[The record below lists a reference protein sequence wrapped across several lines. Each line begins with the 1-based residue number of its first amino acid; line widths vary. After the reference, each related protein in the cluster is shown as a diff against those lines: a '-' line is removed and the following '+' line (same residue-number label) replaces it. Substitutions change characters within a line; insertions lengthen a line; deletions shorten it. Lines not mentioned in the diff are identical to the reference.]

1 MDLNEM
7 AVFAAV
13 VEYESF
19 TASARAL
26 GVSKSAVS
34 KQINRL
40 EDRLGIRLLNRT
52 TRRLSLTEAGAVFF
66 ESCQQ
71 IISIAQEAE
80 QAVSQLSNTPRGVL
94 KINAP
99 MSFGIKQMGPL
110 LAAFQKTYPEIEIDV
125 VLNDQVVDLV
135 DEGFDVGIRIGS
147 LMDSRLMAKKV
158 ADCRM
163 AVVASPT
170 FLPPEEE
177 PTVPA
182 ELSGLNYLQY
192 SYLPRKSGLKFS
204 RDEGQ
209 VTVQVKG
216 KMTANNGDFILSAV
230 MAGMGIACMPTFIC
244 GDLIQQKRLKQLL
257 PQWEIDTDIAIYLVY
272 PVNRNLPP
280 KVRAFIDFVSKHFSG
295 RPVWDKG
302 F

>member
-1 MDLNEM
+1 MNLNEM

-13 VEYESF
+13 VEHESF
-19 TASARAL
+19 TASAKAL

-66 ESCQQ
+66 EGCQEVM
-71 IISIAQEAE
+71 SVAQGAE
-80 QAVSQLSNTPRGVL
+80 QAVSRLSNTPRGVL

-110 LAAFQKTYPEIEIDV
+110 LTAFQKVYPEIEIDL
-125 VLNDQVVDLV
+125 VLNDQLVDLV

-163 AVVASPT
+163 AVVASPS
-170 FLPPEEE
+170 LLSPEETPRV
-177 PTVPA
+177 PT

-192 SYLPRKSGLKFS
+192 SYLSRKSGLKFS
-204 RDEGQ
+204 SDEGQ
-209 VTVQVKG
+209 VMVQVKG

-244 GDLIQQKRLKQLL
+244 GDLIQQKRLVQFL

-280 KVRAFIDFVSKHFSG
+280 KARAFIDFTSKHFAG
-295 RPVWDKG
+295 RPAWDEG